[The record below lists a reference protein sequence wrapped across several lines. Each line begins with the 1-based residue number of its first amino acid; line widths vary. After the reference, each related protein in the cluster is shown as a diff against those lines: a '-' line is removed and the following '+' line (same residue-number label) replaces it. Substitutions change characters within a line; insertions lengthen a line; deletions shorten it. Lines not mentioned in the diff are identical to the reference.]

1 MTPSY
6 AALFRSPYRALMTA
20 ALGATFLG
28 SLDALM
34 VITALPTAAQDIGG
48 VDLISL
54 AIGATTVTIVITLP
68 VAGAVIDRW
77 GTARSFAIACV
88 LFAAANVM
96 GGLAESMPMVALSR
110 AILGLGAGFMFAV
123 PLGFFALYVP
133 DSLRPRAFG
142 LNAAMWGVS
151 AVIGPALGAALTGSV
166 GWRWVFWI
174 NLPLI
179 VVVAWAA
186 RMALRS
192 HVQRRPVSEAPLNI
206 VGPTLLAASVLFLLL
221 SARDIVF
228 AAAALPP
235 ALLFLWHERRTK
247 VPVFTHRR
255 VSIAVN
261 LTALAGGAAFL
272 GAEVYLPLQLQ
283 VGYGEPVGVVALAL
297 VLTTLGWTTGSM
309 TSARLDIDPTDQIMI
324 GSTIVFVATLCMAI
338 PSDWAAVPI
347 VAYAFSGLGM
357 GIMSPAMFS
366 VILRDGVE
374 GYEGRSTSSIPLAR
388 QIGAGLG
395 TAVAGIVFVTS
406 LSDQAIRLSER
417 EGAHVP
423 AVIGAAR
430 HTYLAAALLG
440 LIGVIACRW
449 LRRQREPAIAAGHE
463 QAPA

>member
-6 AALFRSPYRALMTA
+6 AALFRSPYRSLMAA

-34 VITALPTAAQDIGG
+34 VITALPTAAQEIGG

-68 VAGAVIDRW
+68 LAGAVIDRW

-88 LFAAANVM
+88 LFAAANVL
-96 GGLAESMPMVALSR
+96 GGLAESMPVVALSR

-123 PLGFFALYVP
+123 PLGFFALYIP
-133 DSLRPRAFG
+133 DALRPRAFG
-142 LNAAMWGVS
+142 INAAMWGVS
-151 AVIGPALGAALTGSV
+151 AMIGPALGAALTGSV

-179 VVVAWAA
+179 AAVAWAA

-192 HVQRRPVSEAPLNI
+192 HVQRRPVVDAPLNI
-206 VGPTLLAASVLFLLL
+206 VGPTLLALSVLFLLL
-221 SARDIVF
+221 SARDLLF
-228 AAAALPP
+228 AAAAVPP
-235 ALLFLWHERRTK
+235 ALLFLWHERRTS

-261 LTALAGGAAFL
+261 VVALAAGAAFL

-283 VGYGEPVGVVALAL
+283 VGYGEPVGIVALAL

-309 TSARLDIDPTDQIMI
+309 TSARFDISPTDQILI
-324 GSTIVFVATLCMAI
+324 GSTIVFVSTLAMAI

-347 VAYAFSGLGM
+347 IAYAFSGLGM
-357 GIMSPAMFS
+357 GIASPAMFS
-366 VILRDGVE
+366 VVLRDGVE

-395 TAVAGIVFVTS
+395 TAVAGIVFVAS
-406 LSDQAIRLSER
+406 MSDQAMRLSER

-423 AVIGAAR
+423 AVISAAR
-430 HTYLAAALLG
+430 HTYLAAAVLG

-449 LRRQREPAIAAGHE
+449 LRRKPESAVAPGHE
-463 QAPA
+463 RAAA